1 MPSEK
6 PAIMPVPPAGSK
18 VLVTGASGFLAVHV
32 VHEALKAGFQ
42 VVGTVRSNGK
52 GDYLKELFEKHYPGK
67 FSYTIAEDLEA
78 PGAFDEAVKGVQA
91 VLHTAS
97 PFHFSA
103 EGKALDALVNPAVNG
118 TLSVLNS
125 IKKNGTEVQRVV
137 ITSSY
142 AAILDSTRTPPVQ
155 YTEKDWNESSP
166 ANSKRDGNN
175 QDSFDAYR
183 ASKTLAERA
192 AWDFVAKEKP
202 QWDLSTINPPLV
214 LGPILHQVEAP
225 EKLNTSVA
233 NIWNLINGTGK
244 QESDLPGA
252 AGCSVDVRDAALAHV
267 QAIKVAEA
275 GGERFAP
282 TIGKYTWQETVDVIH
297 GAPWIPEETK
307 AKVPKGKTGNTDV
320 TQNNLSGAKTEKV
333 LGIKY
338 HNLQSTIEGEQ
349 SVGVLEAMTTLEADL
364 DAFPSSKGTV
374 GSLFEY
380 QAREWKGAPALPA
393 V

>member
-1 MPSEK
+1 
-6 PAIMPVPPAGSK
+6 MPVAPAGSK

-42 VVGTVRSNGK
+42 VVGTVRSNDK
-52 GDYLKELFEKHYPGK
+52 GDYLKELFEKQYPGK

-78 PGAFDEAVKGVQA
+78 PGAFDEAVKGVKA

-97 PFHFSA
+97 PFHFAA

-137 ITSSY
+137 ITSSF
-142 AAILDSTRTPPVQ
+142 AAIIDSTRTPPVD

-175 QDSFDAYR
+175 QDPFDAYR

-202 QWDLSTINPPLV
+202 QWDLSTINPPFV
-214 LGPILHQVEAP
+214 LGPILHQVASP
-225 EKLNTSVA
+225 DKLNTSVA
-233 NIWNLINGTGK
+233 AIWNLINGTGK
-244 QESDLPGA
+244 KESDLPGA
-252 AGCSVDVRDAALAHV
+252 AGCVVDVRDVALAHV

-282 TIGKYTWQETVDVIH
+282 TIGNYTWQGAVDVVQS
-297 GAPWIPEETK
+297 APWIPEETK
-307 AKVPKGKTGNTDV
+307 AKTPKGKTGNTNV

-333 LGIKY
+333 LGVKY
-338 HNLQSTIEGEQ
+338 HNLQSIIEGE
-349 SVGVLEAMTTLEADL
+349 SAARLEMLW
-364 DAFPSSKGTV
+364 PH
-374 GSLFEY
+374 
-380 QAREWKGAPALPA
+380 
-393 V
+393 